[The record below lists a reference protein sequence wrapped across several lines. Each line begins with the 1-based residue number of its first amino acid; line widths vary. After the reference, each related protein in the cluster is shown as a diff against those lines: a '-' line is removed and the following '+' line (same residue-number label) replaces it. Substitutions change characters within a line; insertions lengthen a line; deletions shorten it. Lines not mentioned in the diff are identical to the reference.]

1 MKVKISESKLRRI
14 IRETIEES
22 FIDKNEL
29 ANFCLNEP
37 FFFVADMGPMF
48 GVKLRVANVD
58 NLQQT
63 IASEVLSAKNLTLSH
78 DADSYFRKKIDPW
91 ADGNCVVKVTLDNE
105 EYFIL
110 WER

>member
-1 MKVKISESKLRRI
+1 MKVKISESKLRRV
-14 IRETIEES
+14 IREAIEES
-22 FIDKNEL
+22 LIDKNEL
-29 ANFCLNEP
+29 ANFCLTND
-37 FFFVADMGPMF
+37 FYFVADCGPIF
-48 GVKLRVANVD
+48 GVKLRVANSE

-63 IASEVLSAKNLTLSH
+63 IASEVLSAKALTFSH
-78 DADSYFRKKIDPW
+78 DADDYFTKIDPW

>member
-22 FIDKNEL
+22 FIDRKEL
-29 ANFCLNEP
+29 ADFCLNCD
-37 FFFVADMGPMF
+37 FYFVADMGPMF
-48 GVKLRVANVD
+48 GTKLRVANTE
-58 NLQQT
+58 NLQRT

-78 DADSYFRKKIDPW
+78 DADSYFRKIDPW